1 MRRLVFVLLLAVVL
15 IALSMAAQGSAQ
27 AADNP
32 YNMEIFLSHD
42 NDQNVL
48 HQNCPKVPAD
58 TAIVACTF
66 VIDNQKRGGPDCYIL
81 LATDQII
88 ARHGG
93 ELAQGANLLVVARRL
108 GLGHAAPSTVSRTGG
123 RPGTLACIS
132 GKGFGELH
140 CRSRLIGTSSSR
152 SSSIERSAGGS
163 VTCTNS

>member
-32 YNMEIFLSHD
+32 YSMEIFLSHD

-93 ELAQGANLLVVARRL
+93 ELAQGANLLAGALSDCIKSLETPRR
-108 GLGHAAPSTVSRTGG
+108 GTGG
-123 RPGTLACIS
+123 Q
-132 GKGFGELH
+132 
-140 CRSRLIGTSSSR
+140 
-152 SSSIERSAGGS
+152 
-163 VTCTNS
+163 

>member
-1 MRRLVFVLLLAVVL
+1 MAQGGPTRDRRVGREEAPPKPEHSRCRGAEDEQSGGIRGGLRARVNGGRNMRRLVFVLLLAVVL

-66 VIDNQKRGGPDCYIL
+66 VI
-81 LATDQII
+81 
-88 ARHGG
+88 
-93 ELAQGANLLVVARRL
+93 
-108 GLGHAAPSTVSRTGG
+108 
-123 RPGTLACIS
+123 
-132 GKGFGELH
+132 
-140 CRSRLIGTSSSR
+140 
-152 SSSIERSAGGS
+152 
-163 VTCTNS
+163 